1 MTEYIFNTIQ
11 GTLCSLSNAEEL
23 AAHRAN
29 KKIFVMTPEEFKG
42 VYENFP
48 HSAALLA
55 DIENIKHCKSDAFS
69 DCILGTIKTPCF
81 PYEESPQLTFG
92 FYLGREELV
101 FISDSQAINTIF
113 GGLEKQTFGKS
124 SLVKFFLGV
133 LEYLIRKDSIFLENI
148 EEELSRLEESL
159 LNAVPENPCADIIRY
174 RKILSGLHFYYDQ
187 LTDFGQDMEENFSGV
202 LSPEECSLW
211 QMYSKRTERL
221 HSHTERLIEYL
232 LQIRELYQSQL
243 ASQQNKVIT
252 FLTVV
257 TTIFLPLT
265 LIAGWYGMNFPGM
278 LAFKWNFGYPAVI
291 ILSAVIIA
299 AEIIYFKKKKML

>member
-11 GTLCSLSNAEEL
+11 GTLSVLSEGGEP

-29 KKIFVMTPEEFKG
+29 KRVSVMTPEEFRE
-42 VYENFP
+42 VSESLP
-48 HSAALLA
+48 HSEPLLA
-55 DIENIKHCKSDAFS
+55 DIENIRHCRSDAFS
-69 DCILGTIKTPCF
+69 DCITGTVKTPFF
-81 PYEESPQLTFG
+81 PCEESVQLSFG
-92 FYLGREELV
+92 FYLGSGELI
-101 FISDSQAINTIF
+101 FISESQELNSVF
-113 GGLEKQTFGKS
+113 YRLEKQNFGKS

-133 LEYLIRKDSIFLENI
+133 LEYLIRRDSIYLESI
-148 EEELSRLEESL
+148 EEKLSALEESL
-159 LNAVPENPCADIIRY
+159 LNDVPENPYADIICY

-211 QMYSKRTERL
+211 QMYSNRTERL
-221 HSHTERLIEYL
+221 HGHTERLIEYL
-232 LQIRELYQSQL
+232 LQIRELYQSRL
-243 ASQQNKVIT
+243 ASRQNKVIT

-257 TTIFLPLT
+257 TTVFLPLT
-265 LIAGWYGMNFPGM
+265 LIAGWYGMNFPDM
-278 LAFKWNFGYPAVI
+278 LAFKLSYGYPAVI